1 MNIKK
6 FFAENTQEAMKMVKK
21 EMGAEAVIIRT
32 KTISN
37 PDRAYGRGKKGIE
50 VTAAVDYDIVEEKP
64 VNASPDQS
72 SLQRLERELKEI
84 KDSLMMADAGAFL
97 KPECLFNR
105 DLKERYSN
113 FRNFG
118 LNNDVIMNLMNEV
131 HDDAP
136 FREEKTH
143 SEILKDSLLKVLN
156 KISIDA
162 GDRGSKGR
170 KIYSF
175 IGPTGVGK
183 TTTLAKLAAANAV
196 QGGRK
201 TALIT
206 LDTYRIAATAQL
218 QTYARIMDLPLEV
231 AVNRNELKEAIRR
244 HSDCDRIFIDT
255 AGRSPNRDSDL
266 TELKR
271 LLSIDEEIHP
281 FLVLSAT
288 TQYQNMINAEKR
300 FGALSFK
307 SFIFTKLDEC
317 GDLSTMINFLLSRE
331 KPVSYFTAGQNVPE
345 DIEIASKKKLATFLL
360 AGMRGTQNISIS
372 EEKNDRSS
380 CRS

>member
-6 FFAENTQEAMKMVKK
+6 FFAGDAQEAMRMVKK
-21 EMGAEAVIIRT
+21 EMGEDAVILRT
-32 KTISN
+32 RTISHT
-37 PDRAYGRGKKGIE
+37 DRPFGKGKKGIE
-50 VTAAVDYDIVEEKP
+50 VTAAVDYDAPSDKP
-64 VNASPDQS
+64 ADIISDQGPF
-72 SLQRLERELKEI
+72 QRLERELKEI
-84 KDSLMMADAGAFL
+84 KDVLFSADAGSLL
-97 KPECLFNR
+97 KPEYYFNR
-105 DLKERYSN
+105 DLKERYNN
-113 FRNFG
+113 FRTFG
-118 LNNDVIMNLMNEV
+118 LNNDIIMDLMNE
-131 HDDAP
+131 DEGNPGRAGKTRSDLL
-136 FREEKTH
+136 RE
-143 SEILKDSLLKVLN
+143 SLLKVLG
-156 KISIDA
+156 KIRVD
-162 GDRGSKGR
+162 GNDRNMKGR

-183 TTTLAKLAAANAV
+183 TTTLAKLAALNAI
-196 QGGRK
+196 QGGKK

-231 AVNRNELKEAIRR
+231 AVNRNELKDAIRK

-255 AGRSPNRDSDL
+255 AGRSPNKDGDI

-271 LLSIDEEIHP
+271 LLNIDEDIHP

-300 FGALSFK
+300 FSGLSFK
-307 SFIFTKLDEC
+307 SCIFTKLDES
-317 GDLSTMINFLLSRE
+317 GDLSTMMNFLLARQR
-331 KPVSYFTAGQNVPE
+331 PVSYFTAGQNVPE
-345 DIEIASKKKLATFLL
+345 DIEIASRKKLATFLL
-360 AGMRGTQNISIS
+360 AGMRGTQNNSIS